1 MILIGTGAIIA
12 IIVTVVLVG
21 AMVALYFAG
30 NKMQQKQIEQREAI
44 NAASQ

>member
-30 NKMQQKQIEQREAI
+30 NIA
-44 NAASQ
+44 